1 MPGKQS
7 KMLVLGGSGFVGRV
21 LVSRFKCPGTSFSG
35 KEGYLRCDATDFL
48 SLAHVLEETNPDVVV
63 NCVGLANVDLA
74 ETNPEL
80 ARKLN
85 LLSVRNI
92 VEMQKKLHFKLVH
105 ISTDYVFDGE
115 EGHRAETDKENP
127 INAYGK
133 TKLEGEHEISDK
145 EDSLILRIST
155 PYGDGKGSVKKQ
167 FFEHIVE
174 NVSKGNTVK
183 AVSDQ
188 IVTPTYLPDLARAMK
203 TLLDNE
209 RTGVFHISSLDTLSR
224 FEFAQEVARAAGL
237 NEELV
242 EPVPMRSL
250 EGWIAK
256 RPRDTSLDVSLSMK
270 SGVKYTRIRD
280 ALGELMSRKKM

>member
-1 MPGKQS
+1 M
-7 KMLVLGGSGFVGRV
+7 GRV

-155 PYGDGKGSVKKQ
+155 PYGGGKGNVKKQ
-167 FFEHIVE
+167 FYEHIVE
-174 NVSKGNTVK
+174 NVSEGYTVK

-188 IVTPTYLPDLARAMK
+188 IVTSTYLPDLASATK
-203 TLLDNE
+203 TLLENE
-209 RTGVFHISSLDTLSR
+209 RTGIFQVSSLDSLSR
-224 FEFAQEVARAAGL
+224 YEFAREVARAAGL

-250 EGWIAK
+250 KDWIAK

-270 SGVKYTRIRD
+270 SGVKYTRIKD
-280 ALGELMSRKKM
+280 ALGELMSR